1 MNWEDRDGWDFKTA
15 AKCAAYYDTR
25 DLFGWEL
32 PSEDEV
38 FSYVKERIEIEIKR
52 LRRMIIADDENFNSE
67 FQAFLMELRPIASKL
82 FLVDVN
88 SRIFSEE

>member
-1 MNWEDRDGWDFKTA
+1 MNWDDRDNWDFKTV

-25 DLFGWEL
+25 DMFEWKL
-32 PSEDEV
+32 PSEHEV
-38 FSYVKERIEIEIKR
+38 FSYVKERTEKEINR
-52 LRRMIIADDENFNSE
+52 LRELRIADGVEFDSE
-67 FQAFLMELRPIASKL
+67 YQAVLLELRPIASKL